1 MGIWVLTSVSLT
13 RKVPLV
19 TAVSKVSVLLTPIVI
34 LILEH
39 LRTMQHK
46 PDRRC
51 YLTDL
56 ITSYNNILNNTDSP
70 FALFA
75 ELISEEKHK
84 CEHEL
89 QLIKQTDM
97 EAKNGSAYAYPFKP

>member
-1 MGIWVLTSVSLT
+1 
-13 RKVPLV
+13 
-19 TAVSKVSVLLTPIVI
+19 
-34 LILEH
+34 
-39 LRTMQHK
+39 MQHK

-56 ITSYNNILNNTDSP
+56 ITSYNNILNNADSP

-84 CEHEL
+84 CENEL

-97 EAKNGSAYAYPFKP
+97 EAKIMASAYAYPFQTMKQT